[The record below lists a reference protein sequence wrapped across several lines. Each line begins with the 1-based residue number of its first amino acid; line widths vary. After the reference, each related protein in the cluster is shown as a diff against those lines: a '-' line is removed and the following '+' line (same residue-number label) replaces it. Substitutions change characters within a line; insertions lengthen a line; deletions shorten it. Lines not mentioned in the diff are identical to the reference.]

1 MAQAIVKCM
10 NEERTL
16 LKINP
21 LPAWSSELSKTR
33 PISRKVIM
41 EDLPS
46 RHAASLEIR
55 CPGIETAVVQL
66 DEHET
71 IVGRT
76 SECRIQLQLPN
87 VSRLHARITYRNDE
101 YLIEDLGSTN
111 GTFVNS
117 VRIQKCVLR
126 NNDQILI
133 GDSKIIFSEKKS
145 RQP

>member
-1 MAQAIVKCM
+1 M

-16 LKINP
+16 VKINP
-21 LPAWSSELSKTR
+21 MPAWASELSQTR
-33 PISRKVIM
+33 PISRKVVM

-46 RHAASLEIR
+46 RHLASLEIY
-55 CPGIETAVVQL
+55 CPGIEPTAVDL

-117 VRIQKCVLR
+117 VRIQRCILR

-133 GDSKIIFSEKKS
+133 GDSKIIFSEEKS
-145 RQP
+145 R